1 MCKNRWWGAGNLE
14 LALWPAYLGWEG
26 GKKYL
31 DMWCLHLLVLV
42 RAYIGACTCA
52 CTWLTCDVALLL
64 LLLFSLLLF
73 SQLVVVVIL
82 AVLTC

>member
-1 MCKNRWWGAGNLE
+1 MTRLPWMGR
-14 LALWPAYLGWEG
+14 G
-26 GKKYL
+26 GEKYL
-31 DMWCLHLLVLV
+31 DMWCLHLFVRV

-64 LLLFSLLLF
+64 LLFSLLLF

>member
-1 MCKNRWWGAGNLE
+1 MVRLPWVGRGE
-14 LALWPAYLGWEG
+14 
-26 GKKYL
+26 KYL

>member
-1 MCKNRWWGAGNLE
+1 MCLIQKIIS
-14 LALWPAYLGWEG
+14 ALRVSRTETWLTVY
-26 GKKYL
+26 
-31 DMWCLHLLVLV
+31 
-42 RAYIGACTCA
+42 RAFQVDACTCA
-52 CTWLTCDVALLL
+52 CTWLTCDVALL